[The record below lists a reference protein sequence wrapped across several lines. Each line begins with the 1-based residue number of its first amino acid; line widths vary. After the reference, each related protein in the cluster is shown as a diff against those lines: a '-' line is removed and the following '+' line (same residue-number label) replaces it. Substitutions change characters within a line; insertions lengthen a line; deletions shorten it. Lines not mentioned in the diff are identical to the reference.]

1 MNDNVPTPE
10 SPNWYTSPPDVAP
23 VPQPRSRRHRWLAG
37 AAAVVIVAVS
47 AAAGAA
53 LELSVHGGSSAPN
66 ASRFIAPSTN
76 GSGTNGSGSFTD
88 PFDDGTDGS
97 SGSSGSSA
105 GNTSLDVGA
114 IAANVNPA
122 VVNIATNVEGGGQAA
137 GTGIVLT
144 PSGRVLTNNHVI
156 NGATKVRVE
165 VGVTGK
171 VYNADVLGYDV
182 ADDVALLQ
190 LQHASGM
197 KTAKL
202 DTSGSVST
210 NDQIVAI
217 GNALGH
223 FGTPTAV
230 DGIVTGTHRTI
241 TAGDDN
247 ANTETLSDM
256 IQIQADIQPGDS
268 GGPIV
273 DADAEVIGVT
283 TAADAG
289 SGRFGFRA
297 GNTGF
302 AIPIAKAMG
311 VARKIEAGTATDRIH
326 IGGNRA
332 LLGVLL
338 DDQAGGLGDR
348 SSGDGAPVA
357 RVESGSAAD
366 KAGVEAGATITG
378 LDGHAITSP
387 SDLRTALN
395 AHQPS
400 DRVTITWADSSG
412 QQHRASTQLGSGPP
426 A

>member
-1 MNDNVPTPE
+1 
-10 SPNWYTSPPDVAP
+10 
-23 VPQPRSRRHRWLAG
+23 
-37 AAAVVIVAVS
+37 
-47 AAAGAA
+47 
-53 LELSVHGGSSAPN
+53 
-66 ASRFIAPSTN
+66 
-76 GSGTNGSGSFTD
+76 
-88 PFDDGTDGS
+88 
-97 SGSSGSSA
+97 
-105 GNTSLDVGA
+105 
-114 IAANVNPA
+114 
-122 VVNIATNVEGGGQAA
+122 
-137 GTGIVLT
+137 
-144 PSGRVLTNNHVI
+144 
-156 NGATKVRVE
+156 
-165 VGVTGK
+165 
-171 VYNADVLGYDV
+171 
-182 ADDVALLQ
+182 
-190 LQHASGM
+190 M

-348 SSGDGAPVA
+348 SSGDGAPSPGWSPAAPPTRPASRPVPPSPA
-357 RVESGSAAD
+357 STATRSRRPPTSAPPS
-366 KAGVEAGATITG
+366 TP
-378 LDGHAITSP
+378 TSP
-387 SDLRTALN
+387 PT
-395 AHQPS
+395 
-400 DRVTITWADSSG
+400 G
-412 QQHRASTQLGSGPP
+412 
-426 A
+426 